1 LGSNTGDFDARQTEA
16 GPAVSLP
23 RSPDAASR
31 FPFLVLMALAIAAVH
46 VLARVSAICTSANYD
61 SLTYAVA
68 AWRFYSPDA
77 LAADLV
83 ADKPAG
89 QALLTGWCYR
99 LWPGSPSRLALIPIE
114 SAFLLAGYVAFWHLA
129 RRLHGTRAA
138 SLQVAMLVLAFNAY
152 NTLDDS
158 TAGFN
163 VNENYLLL
171 PTLVA
176 VLAHLAMPDGRRRAL
191 LRGLGLG
198 LALSVKQTAV
208 GLLVAFLIHGAIRAC
223 RSGPRRETVCSAA
236 WTGAGLLL
244 AVSPLVVVLAARD
257 WLAPHL
263 YGLAHLSAEHLEPPR
278 PMLPPWIRI
287 VPLVPIA
294 WWLLVGAAARW
305 GERSAGRSEQT
316 GSSPESTGRSDA
328 GSFLW
333 IWLTMEVAVLA
344 MLNRH
349 SAHYYQPLVVPAALL
364 TGTGLAWV
372 VRSARSLPPVQ
383 RARVVRW
390 SVLVTFALAMPTV
403 MSFAVEFQRRW
414 VGYDITREAGEF
426 ARRLADGSP

>member
-1 LGSNTGDFDARQTEA
+1 M
-16 GPAVSLP
+16 GPAAALP
-23 RSPDAASR
+23 RRPDEASR
-31 FPFLVLMALAIAAVH
+31 FPFLVFLTLAIAAAH

-68 AWRFYSPDA
+68 AWQFYSPDA

-99 LWPGSPSRLALIPIE
+99 LWPGSPSRLALVPIE
-114 SAFLLAGYVAFWHLA
+114 SAFLLAGYAAFWHLA
-129 RRLHGTRAA
+129 RRLHGSRVA
-138 SLQVAMLVLAFNAY
+138 SLQLAMLVLAFNAY

-171 PTLVA
+171 PALVA
-176 VLAHLAMPDGRRRAL
+176 VLAHLAMPDRRRRAL
-191 LRGLGLG
+191 VRGLGLG

-208 GLLVAFLIHGAIRAC
+208 GLLVALLVHGAIRAW
-223 RSGPRRETVCSAA
+223 RSGRRREAVWSAA

-244 AVSPLVVVLAARD
+244 AVSPLVVVLAARN

-263 YGLAHLSAEHLEPPR
+263 YGLACLSGGHLQPPR
-278 PMLPPWIRI
+278 LGLPPWIRV

-305 GERSAGRSEQT
+305 GEGSADRSEQT
-316 GSSPESTGRSDA
+316 DSSPEITGHSDA

-333 IWLTMEVAVLA
+333 IWLTMEVAVLT

-383 RARVVRW
+383 RARVVHW
-390 SVLVTFALAMPTV
+390 SVLITLALAMPAV
-403 MSFAVEFQRRW
+403 MSFAVEIQRRW